1 MKWRFSCYRCPEMWY
16 VEHKLLDKSNF
27 VFSNKKT
34 GRPTIN
40 CYTCERH
47 GKVTP
52 ITGDMVGNRG

>member
-1 MKWRFSCYRCPEMWY
+1 MWY
-16 VEHKLLDKSNF
+16 VEHKQLDKSNF
-27 VFSNKKT
+27 VFSDKKT

-52 ITGDMVGNRG
+52 VTGDMVGNRG